1 MKDKLIVA
9 LDVPTLEA
17 AGDLVRQ
24 LSGVVRW
31 FKVGLELFV
40 AEGPRAFDE
49 VFAAGARHVFFD
61 GKLHDI
67 PNTVAGA
74 ARAAARHG
82 VTMFN
87 VHALGGVEMMH
98 AALEAA
104 EQVRGASRPKV
115 IGVTILTSLD
125 QPTMNRELCI
135 SGTVETQVAHLARLV
150 QQAGLDGVVC
160 SPQEIAAVRA
170 ACGDGFLIVTPGV
183 RPAWAARGDQRRV
196 MTPAEAVAA
205 GADYIVVGRPIT
217 HAPNPVE
224 AAERVLSEL
233 GGEWLSEQEEIQKTD
248 GSANVE
254 RDK

>member
-1 MKDKLIVA
+1 LKDKLIVA

-17 AGDLVRQ
+17 AVGLVRQ
-24 LSGVVRW
+24 LSGVVSW
-31 FKVGLELFV
+31 FKVGLELFTS
-40 AEGPRAFDE
+40 EGPRAFRE
-49 VFAAGARHVFFD
+49 VFDAGAQSIFFD
-61 GKLHDI
+61 SKFHDI

-74 ARAAARHG
+74 ARAATRHG

-104 EQVRGASRPKV
+104 EQARGANRPKV
-115 IGVTILTSLD
+115 IGVTMLTSID
-125 QPTMNRELCI
+125 QQTMNRELCI
-135 SGTVETQVAHLARLV
+135 SGAVETNVVHLARLA
-150 QQAGLDGVVC
+150 QRAELDGVVC

-170 ACGDGFLIVTPGV
+170 ACGDSFLIVTPGV
-183 RPAWAARGDQRRV
+183 RPAWAAKGDQRRV

-224 AAERVLSEL
+224 AAEQVLSE
-233 GGEWLSEQEEIQKTD
+233 
-248 GSANVE
+248 
-254 RDK
+254 

>member
-17 AGDLVRQ
+17 AVGLARQ
-24 LSGVVRW
+24 LSSVVSW
-31 FKVGLELFV
+31 LKVGLELFTS
-40 AEGPRAFDE
+40 EGPRVFRE
-49 VFAAGARHVFFD
+49 VFDAGAQNIFFD
-61 GKLHDI
+61 GKFHDI
-67 PNTVAGA
+67 PHTVAGA
-74 ARAAARHG
+74 ARAVAWHG

-104 EQVRGASRPKV
+104 EQAMGASRPKV
-115 IGVTILTSLD
+115 VGVTLLTSID
-125 QPTMNRELCI
+125 QQVMNRELCI
-135 SGTVETQVAHLARLV
+135 RGAVETQVVHLARLA

-170 ACGDGFLIVTPGV
+170 ACGDGFLIITPGV
-183 RPAWAARGDQRRV
+183 RPAWAAQDDQRRV

-205 GADYIVVGRPIT
+205 GADHIVVGRPIT
-217 HAPNPVE
+217 RAPHPVE

-233 GGEWLSEQEEIQKTD
+233 VGGVTE
-248 GSANVE
+248 
-254 RDK
+254 

>member
-17 AGDLVRQ
+17 AVGLVRQ
-24 LSGVVRW
+24 LSSVVSW
-31 FKVGLELFV
+31 FKVGLELFTS
-40 AEGPRAFDE
+40 EGPRAFRE
-49 VFAAGARHVFFD
+49 VFDVGAQSIFFD
-61 GKLHDI
+61 SKFHDI
-67 PNTVAGA
+67 PNTVGGA

-104 EQVRGASRPKV
+104 EQTMGATRPKV
-115 IGVTILTSLD
+115 IGVTMLTSID
-125 QPTMNRELCI
+125 QQTMNRELCI
-135 SGTVETQVAHLARLV
+135 SGTVETNVVHLARLA
-150 QQAGLDGVVC
+150 QRAELDGVVC

-183 RPAWAARGDQRRV
+183 RPAWAAKGDQRRV
-196 MTPAEAVAA
+196 LTPAEAVAA

-217 HAPNPVE
+217 HASNPAE
-224 AAERVLSEL
+224 AAERVLSEFV
-233 GGEWLSEQEEIQKTD
+233 GGVTE
-248 GSANVE
+248 
-254 RDK
+254 

>member
-17 AGDLVRQ
+17 AVGLVRQ
-24 LSGVVRW
+24 LSGVVSW
-31 FKVGLELFV
+31 FKVGLELFTS
-40 AEGPRAFDE
+40 EGPRAFRE
-49 VFAAGARHVFFD
+49 VFDAGAQSIFFD
-61 GKLHDI
+61 SKFHDI

-87 VHALGGVEMMH
+87 VHTTGGVEMMH
-98 AALEAA
+98 AALEAVERTSA
-104 EQVRGASRPKV
+104 DVGRERPKV
-115 IGVTILTSLD
+115 VGVTMLTSID
-125 QPTMNRELCI
+125 QQTMNRELCI
-135 SGTVETQVAHLARLV
+135 GGAVETQVVHLARLA

-160 SPQEIAAVRA
+160 SPQEIVAVRA

-183 RPAWAARGDQRRV
+183 RPAWAAKGDQRRV

-224 AAERVLSEL
+224 AAERVLSEFV
-233 GGEWLSEQEEIQKTD
+233 GGVTE
-248 GSANVE
+248 
-254 RDK
+254 